1 MGRLAQVQQN
11 DKPVL
16 VYSTFPSAEVAEQV
30 ARELIERR
38 LVACVNIL
46 PGMTS
51 IYRWD
56 GAINRDSEV
65 VAIIKTRSQLA
76 AKVMQEVAARHP
88 YDNPALLVIE
98 VADGGADYLKWL
110 MTETARPD

>member
-1 MGRLAQVQQN
+1 MQEN

-16 VYSTFPSAEVAEQV
+16 VYSTFPSAGVAEEV

-38 LVACVNIL
+38 LAACVNIL
-46 PGMTS
+46 PGMMS

-65 VAIIKTRSQLA
+65 VAIIKTRSQRA
-76 AKVMQEVAARHP
+76 AEVMKEVAARHP
-88 YDNPALLVIE
+88 YDNPALLVMDVI
-98 VADGGADYLKWL
+98 DGGADYLAWL
-110 MTETARPD
+110 MAETAPSP

>member
-1 MGRLAQVQQN
+1 MQQN

-56 GAINRDSEV
+56 GTINRDSEV

-88 YDNPALLVIE
+88 YDHPALLVIE
-98 VADGGADYLKWL
+98 VADGAADYLNWL
-110 MTETARPD
+110 MAETAGPD